1 MLLALTIN
9 KASAFHQLYQ
19 GSNCIP
25 KASCHPKKSQTSL
38 DAYINIDENAPRDV
52 ATMDQWTS
60 QYGVQKV
67 GGFQL
72 TSQDGSDINVMTT
85 ESIPSNTPILF
96 VPNMLV
102 LSARQCQDEFGKFDK
117 AEKRLVS
124 AKAAEHVPKFY
135 LFVKIL
141 REFEM
146 GDQSPWFPWLNSLP
160 RYFANGASMTP
171 FCFDCLPPLASHLAY
186 SERIKFIQF
195 FQALKYVDCLSEQ
208 VRTNK
213 ALCKWAF
220 SAIYTRFTQTPDG
233 DFKIAPMADMF
244 NHASDPEA
252 QLVFD
257 QDGNCN
263 VYTIRDVPPGSPLRI
278 SYGDT
283 TNPSFLFARY
293 GFLDET
299 SNASFCKILIKKPSQ
314 RLKDMG
320 YDHSR
325 MLFYSDTGQVS
336 QEVWDVLLYRL
347 LESTDPNTQEQL
359 YQAHMNGD
367 HNTKQAIHQQYYP
380 QTLQALQNHVG
391 NFLNDLDRLE
401 SKVIGTDVAQHPRL
415 PKIMEHN
422 NFVKQTFW
430 AVQQQLSQ

>member
-19 GSNCIP
+19 GSNRIP